1 MEPLLSVNDLR
12 VHFATRNGTV
22 RAVDGLSFDVR
33 AGETLAIVG
42 EFGVRKVGHVAVA
55 PEAPRRAACEGRWR
69 NCLQGQRPL
78 EFQ

>member
-1 MEPLLSVNDLR
+1 MESLLRVNGLR

-42 EFGVRKVGHVAVA
+42 EFGVRKIGDVAVA
-55 PEAPRRAACEGRWR
+55 PTAA
-69 NCLQGQRPL
+69 
-78 EFQ
+78 